1 MTLKP
6 GLGVT
11 QGIGTDTYRSA
22 TYDFLLTFRGNY
34 VPISYRFRDKRRFQ
48 PKIANGHVCFA
59 PPIKGSSWNWV
70 SVLGEGQK
78 LESWSYRA
86 EKDVWWYLQPSG
98 YNTVHERGGQTDGR
112 TDTADSKVR
121 ASTWRR
127 AVKTTFAHTICTWLF
142 QSEYGWTNSAELEF
156 GRVPN
161 QTRQLVQRIAKKI
174 LSNAGGHVPT
184 SWRRHCCLSLP
195 PSSF

>member
-1 MTLKP
+1 MHKFCNPNNIITEVAKRWPIRIFPFHTRPSCLSP
-6 GLGVT
+6 TVSEING
-11 QGIGTDTYRSA
+11 
-22 TYDFLLTFRGNY
+22 DF
-34 VPISYRFRDKRRFQ
+34 S
-48 PKIANGHVCFA
+48 PKSQTALCILH
-59 PPIKGSSWNWV
+59 PPMKGFSWNWV
-70 SVLGEGQK
+70 SALGGIQK
-78 LESWSYRA
+78 LESWGYRA